1 MAKIY
6 LTFQQLK
13 KKKTSYRSASHKN
26 FIKDKNTGRVD
37 IFGHIFIQKKSKK
50 LKLKSQDPKSTIFE
64 GFQLNLPKTTLSGPV
79 TSLLNFFHFF
89 QK

>member
-1 MAKIY
+1 MAKISHFS
-6 LTFQQLK
+6 TIEE
-13 KKKTSYRSASHKN
+13 KKTSYRSASHKN
-26 FIKDKNTGRVD
+26 FIKDQITGRVD
-37 IFGHIFIQKKSKK
+37 IVGHIFEKMSKK